1 MLKLKPQTA
10 GAPPEVS
17 TKNLFSL
24 CWTVSCA
31 WSVLSAPT
39 AATAKINKNKRRIIS
54 KFTVFDYWA
63 EFAAAVA
70 AVPTE

>member
-1 MLKLKPQTA
+1 
-10 GAPPEVS
+10 
-17 TKNLFSL
+17 
-24 CWTVSCA
+24 VSCA